1 MFQEQSLIRTSLT
14 DAVIVLLKMTENAL
28 LYVSMALNT
37 DIKKNGL
44 MSLILM
50 ILIVHIYAALKWKKK
65 LAML

>member
-1 MFQEQSLIRTSLT
+1 MFQEQSLIRKSLM
-14 DAVIVLLKMTENAL
+14 DAVIVLLKMMENAL

-50 ILIVHIYAALKWKKK
+50 SLIVHIYAALKWKKK